1 VQRVY
6 ADRAVHDA
14 LLERIVAAAE
24 AQVTG
29 DPWDESV
36 DVGPLIDEASARR
49 VDAWVDEAVSL
60 GAKSLTGGVRAG
72 AAYAPTVLVDVPEE
86 ANVSSEEVF
95 GPVLTVAPVDGTEEA
110 FARVNASRYGL
121 QAGVFTRDLQTA
133 FRAHRELDVGGLVIG
148 DVPSFRAEQMPYGG
162 IKDSGSAGRACVRR
176 WRTTATRRCSSSAES
191 TCSGCAADP
200 ATVEAP
206 MIEGGQLA

>member
-1 VQRVY
+1 MIRG
-6 ADRAVHDA
+6 
-14 LLERIVAAAE
+14 
-24 AQVTG
+24 TS
-29 DPWDESV
+29 PWTW
-36 DVGPLIDEASARR
+36 GPLIDEASARR

-60 GAKSLTGGVRAG
+60 GAKALTGGVRAG

-162 IKDSGSAGRACVRR
+162 IKDSGVGREGVCSAMEDYSYEKVLVL
-176 WRTTATRRCSSSAES
+176 
-191 TCSGCAADP
+191 SG
-200 ATVEAP
+200 VY
-206 MIEGGQLA
+206 L